1 MCISSQHH
9 FRHHFSSLRSTVVG
23 VFTPW
28 KLENATNQGG
38 FFLETEEVNGSSLMS
53 DWTWRMKARDDGKAG
68 CETREFLA

>member
-1 MCISSQHH
+1 M
-9 FRHHFSSLRSTVVG
+9 VG